1 MRALGITEEVWDA
14 MRIPRFIGH
23 DLDETTTLYI
33 DTHIAL
39 DIFHMRYPVYMALTT
54 PMERKQYQLYLALRG
69 EKEKHAQWH
78 AEHDPK
84 TERVAYEAIN
94 RDARP

>member
-1 MRALGITEEVWDA
+1 MTALGITEEVWDA

-33 DTHIAL
+33 DVHLAL
-39 DIFHMRYPVYMALTT
+39 DIFHMRYPVYMAQTT
-54 PMERKQYQLYLALRG
+54 PLERKLYQLYLSLKG

-78 AEHDPK
+78 AENDSRAAQNAHQAVNP
-84 TERVAYEAIN
+84 N
-94 RDARP
+94 ARQ